1 MANLMFR
8 LLLVIAPANA
18 RAEWRRHWP
27 LVAATSAG
35 MALAA
40 MLSVCFG
47 IVLEPI
53 EQETGWSRAQISSG
67 PIIVSLMGL
76 VLAAPAGHL
85 IDRLGAWR
93 CGIMVVAFSLAAT
106 VTIGFTESLWHWRAG
121 WALFGIPAAFTST
134 VWLAPVSTIFDKGR
148 GMAIA
153 ITVSGIGVSQTLIPP
168 FAEFLV
174 QNHGWRMVFIGVGVI
189 WCSITFPLI
198 YAFVPRRGVD
208 ASAGEE
214 GGADGDSSAHMP
226 GYGPMEGLRQPAF
239 YLLFFSSL
247 VSAMT
252 GVAIILNL
260 VPVLT
265 FTGITRVD
273 AVWIAGSLGIA
284 SIVGRLVGG
293 VLMDRYDVRK
303 LAIAA
308 SFISLTLP
316 IGLLTLPGNTWATT
330 IAVFAWGL
338 TGGMKLNAIVYL
350 TRTYLGARS
359 FGFFYGAISIT
370 TTMAQGV
377 SPFLA
382 NYIYDVT
389 QSYWP
394 VVWACIP
401 GFLGAGLLFIIL
413 GSQPH
418 FERRS

>member
-1 MANLMFR
+1 MATAAL
-8 LLLVIAPANA
+8 PQTA
-18 RAEWRRHWP
+18 REEWRRYWP
-27 LVAATSAG
+27 LVMATSAG

-53 EQETGWSRAQISSG
+53 EQETGWTRAQISSG

-76 VLAAPAGHL
+76 ILAAPAGHL
-85 IDRLGAWR
+85 IDKFGPWR
-93 CGIMVVAFSLAAT
+93 CGIIVAVFSLMAT
-106 VTIGFTESLWHWRAG
+106 VSLGFTEELWQWRAG

-168 FAEFLV
+168 LAEYFV

-189 WCSITFPLI
+189 WCAVVFPLI
-198 YAFVPRRGVD
+198 LLFVPKRGM
-208 ASAGEE
+208 SAGTTDE
-214 GGADGDSSAHMP
+214 SSTSEMPAHMV
-226 GYGPMEGLRQPAF
+226 GYGPVEGMRQPAF
-239 YLLFFSSL
+239 YLLFFASL
-247 VSAMT
+247 FSAIT
-252 GVAIILNL
+252 GVAIMLNL

-265 FTGITRVD
+265 FTGLDRSD
-273 AVWIAGSLGIA
+273 AVWIAGGMGIA
-284 SIVGRLVGG
+284 SIIGRLIGG
-293 VLMDRYDVRK
+293 WLMDRYNVRK
-303 LAIAA
+303 LAIGA
-308 SFISLTLP
+308 SIISLTLP
-316 IGLLTLPGNTWATT
+316 IGLLTMPGVAWVTA
-330 IAVFAWGL
+330 IAVFTWGL

-370 TTMAQGV
+370 TTVAMGV
-377 SPFLA
+377 SPFVA
-382 NYIYDVT
+382 NYIYDAT

-401 GFLGAGLLFIIL
+401 GFLGAGLLFVLL
-413 GSQPH
+413 GRQLD